1 MTDDNKTDDN
11 KTDKIIEIDAIR
23 ETYESKIKELENTIN
38 ERDKKISSLQSF
50 IADKITQPNPIE
62 SDTKKIKSFEERY
75 KDTLA
80 QMKK

>member
-1 MTDDNKTDDN
+1 MTDDIKTDEN
-11 KTDKIIEIDAIR
+11 IEIDAIR
-23 ETYESKIKELENTIN
+23 ETYETRIKELESTIN

-50 IADKITQPNPIE
+50 IADKITQPNPINE
-62 SDTKKIKSFEERY
+62 PTKTKSFEDRY